1 MSLVH
6 YHLKIKSFFLIVK
19 WFTRVLNR
27 IKTKCL
33 PIAIIHS
40 HFFQSRQL
48 EKLNHKMVA
57 RNKIWVQNEK
67 KKKINYT
74 LLNTKRCH
82 LLLRSLAY
90 TFKKNE
96 VTYNIISKF
105 NLLVSRLTKPLA
117 GSENPLL
124 STPGNSS

>member
-1 MSLVH
+1 MSIVH

-74 LLNTKRCH
+74 LLKYQKVPP
-82 LLLRSLAY
+82 S
-90 TFKKNE
+90 F
-96 VTYNIISKF
+96 
-105 NLLVSRLTKPLA
+105 
-117 GSENPLL
+117 ENPGLHI
-124 STPGNSS
+124 